1 MTMNLTARASTT
13 IQAPASRVWEALTEP
28 ELIKQYLFGSEVV
41 TDWKVGSPI
50 YYRGMWQ
57 GRAFEDKGTVLEV
70 EPNQRLVS
78 THWSP
83 LSGVPDVPEN
93 YHTVTYLLDEHD
105 GNTDVTILQ
114 DHNASEEEKQ
124 HSEQNWRMVL
134 DGLKKLVEGHDSPST

>member
-13 IQAPASRVWEALTEP
+13 IHAPASQVWEALTEP

-50 YYRGMWQ
+50 YYRGMWE

-124 HSEQNWRMVL
+124 HSEQNWRVVL
-134 DGLKKLVEGHDSPST
+134 DGLKKLVES

>member
-105 GNTDVTILQ
+105 GNTDMTILQ